1 MKIVHT
7 SDWHVGRRWKG
18 IQREGELEAVLEHL
32 AEFIEEHAVDLV
44 LHTGDVFDSRN
55 PPAEA
60 ERLVNRFFVRVGR
73 SGARMLVIAGNHD
86 DPLRLDARAML
97 ADLAGVQILGTPRA
111 GSRGGTRTVATRCGE
126 TAIVAA
132 LPFASPGAWVSA
144 LDLAGDEGVARSKY
158 ARMFQLAVGDLCAG
172 YRRDA
177 VNLLMAHTHLEG
189 AVFGDSERVVHL
201 GEDWAATVQTLPA
214 AASYIALGHIHKP
227 QRLPGTLPAYY
238 AGSPLQLDFGE
249 AGQEKTFV
257 FITASPGKPASIE
270 HIPYE
275 GGRPL
280 VDLRATLAELEV
292 DAGKLQGAGWL
303 RVTVPIAE
311 RDPDLHRKVRALLSN
326 VLVVHAELPAAAE
339 AESAASEPRL
349 RLEAGVAPVVHY
361 AAYHRREHGRE
372 AEATVLETF
381 EELHAAASGEG

>member
-1 MKIVHT
+1 VKIVHT

-18 IQREGELEAVLEHL
+18 IQREGEMEAVLDHL
-32 AEFIEEHAVDLV
+32 AEFIEENTVDLV

-73 SGARMLVIAGNHD
+73 SGARTLVIAGNHD

-97 ADLAGVQILGTPRA
+97 AELAGVQILGSPRA
-111 GSRGGTRTVATRCGE
+111 AARGGTRTVATRCGE
-126 TAIVAA
+126 SAIVAA

-144 LDLAGDEGVARSKY
+144 LDLTGDEAAARSRY
-158 ARMFQLAVGDLCAG
+158 ARMFQLAVGDLCGG
-172 YRRDA
+172 YRRDS

-189 AVFGDSERVVHL
+189 AVFGNSERAVHL
-201 GEDWAATVQTLPA
+201 GEDWAATAQTLPA

-227 QRLPGTLPAYY
+227 QKLAGTLPAYY

-257 FITASPGKPASIE
+257 FVTASPGKPATVE

-292 DAGKLQGAGWL
+292 DAAKLRDGKWL
-303 RVTVPIAE
+303 RVTVPLDE
-311 RDPDLHRKVRALLSN
+311 PDPDVHRKVRARLPN
-326 VLVVHAELPAAAE
+326 ALVVHSELPGGGDDDAPGDRE
-339 AESAASEPRL
+339 L
-349 RLEAGVAPVVHY
+349 RLEPGAAPVVHY

-372 AEATVLETF
+372 AEPSVLEAF
-381 EELHAAASGEG
+381 EALHTAASGGED

>member
-1 MKIVHT
+1 VKIVHT

-18 IQREGELEAVLEHL
+18 IQREGEMAAVLEHL
-32 AEFIEEHAVDLV
+32 ADFIEEHAVDLV
-44 LHTGDVFDSRN
+44 LHTGDVFDGRN

-60 ERLVNRFFVRVGR
+60 EQLVNRFFVRVGR

-97 ADLAGVQILGTPRA
+97 AELAGVQILGRPRGA
-111 GSRGGTRTVATRCGE
+111 ARGGTRVVETRCGE
-126 TAIVAA
+126 TAVVAA

-144 LDLAGDEGVARSKY
+144 LDLAGDEAAAYSKY
-158 ARMFQLAVGDLCAG
+158 ARMFQLAVGDLCGG

-189 AVFGDSERVVHL
+189 ALFGDSERAVHL
-201 GEDWAATVQTLPA
+201 GDDWAATAQTLPA

-227 QRLPGTLPAYY
+227 QKIAGTLPAYY

-257 FITASPGKPASIE
+257 FVTAAPGKPATVE

-275 GGRPL
+275 GGLPL
-280 VDLRATLAELEV
+280 VDLRASLPELEA
-292 DAGKLQGAGWL
+292 DADLYRRAGWL
-303 RVTVPIAE
+303 RVTVPLAAQ
-311 RDPDLHRKVRALLSN
+311 DPDLHRKVRGLLPN
-326 VLVVHAELPAAAE
+326 ALVVHAELPEVE
-339 AESAASEPRL
+339 APIGI
-349 RLEAGVAPVVHY
+349 RLEPGVAPVVHY

-372 AEATVLETF
+372 AEPAVLEAF
-381 EELHAAASGEG
+381 EALHAAASEED